1 VTYQQSVV
9 RLRVHFVPIG
19 YEVQRVVEPL
29 VHLRADV
36 ALLLTKSITDRAS
49 SSLHKIELRSKEEGI
64 QFQVIELNIW
74 DTSVVIDQ
82 VGAVISS
89 ARNNDY
95 FFNLSTGPKTT
106 TIAGTIA
113 AMLWPIKPYYSMVN
127 YEGKTG
133 LNQADFPV
141 EGPPLFVPTF
151 ETPGLDKT
159 TLETL
164 EFIVFQPNP
173 ISKRELISSL
183 KSKGAIRA
191 RQKVRVTPQALQA
204 QTDVILRRLESWG
217 FLAIEGRGKATK
229 IQATEMGRA
238 GAKMFHH
245 VLYPRPLPTILSP
258 AER

>member
-1 VTYQQSVV
+1 MVKVTYQQSVV

-49 SSLHKIELRSKEEGI
+49 SSLHKIEQLLNEEAI

-89 ARNNDY
+89 ARSNDY

-113 AMLWPIKPYYSMVN
+113 AMLWPIKPYYSIPYQFLRN
-127 YEGKTG
+127 RS
-133 LNQADFPV
+133 Q
-141 EGPPLFVPTF
+141 
-151 ETPGLDKT
+151 
-159 TLETL
+159 
-164 EFIVFQPNP
+164 VF
-173 ISKRELISSL
+173 
-183 KSKGAIRA
+183 
-191 RQKVRVTPQALQA
+191 
-204 QTDVILRRLESWG
+204 
-217 FLAIEGRGKATK
+217 KAK
-229 IQATEMGRA
+229 
-238 GAKMFHH
+238 
-245 VLYPRPLPTILSP
+245 L
-258 AER
+258 